1 MNLKKTTTGII
12 LGTTAIVGATFGI
25 DSKINPYENF
35 SDRVEMIT
43 TSDLPNSGEQKVEIM
58 KDKPQVRFKKWNGE
72 VNLGLTYNDVK
83 ATGNRPLLSNKM
95 EFKDVKQEVAVYPL
109 NATSTEI
116 EVILLEKPVSNIIK
130 FTLDNYQNL
139 DFFYQPA
146 LTQKEIDEG
155 ANRPENVVG
164 SYAVFA
170 KEKANHIVG
179 QTNYGTGKVGH
190 IFRPKIIDSAGT
202 SVWGDLHI
210 ENGILSV
217 TIPQNFLDTG
227 IYPVIVDPTFGYTSE
242 AATQHL
248 GLTSSGILM
257 FTEATGAAGTG
268 TSISAWLA
276 TDATGSG
283 TKATYNIY
291 DASLNQ
297 VTNGKTAESAGLTTT
312 KSLITLNFSSA
323 PTFTAQT
330 YHLSI
335 WGSAAGGPGGN
346 LGVYYDTSAGKGYW
360 RDTDNTYNTFPNPA
374 AKDTAYTDRIY
385 SIYAT
390 YQQASTPTTDIQ
402 SDLIIFE

>member
-95 EFKDVKQEVAVYPL
+95 EFKDVKQEVAAYPL

-190 IFRPKIIDSAGT
+190 IYRPKIIDSAGT

-217 TIPQNFLDTG
+217 TIPQNFLDKAV
-227 IYPVIVDPTFGYTSE
+227 YPVRHAAGLTFGW
-242 AATQHL
+242 
-248 GLTSSGILM
+248 SSNGGSYSLIQNTIRG
-257 FTEATGAAGTG
+257 FAETIPENGTG
-268 TSISAWLA
+268 TSITGQLRWSTSGGNAKFALYKDSDLSQIAITSAFSVAANFDGTKTANFTANPSLI
-276 TDATGSG
+276 SG
-283 TKATYNIY
+283 TAYLILAWG
-291 DASLNQ
+291 DQFGSLYFDTGPGSN
-297 VTNGKTAESAGLTTT
+297 VGYSD
-312 KSLITLNFSSA
+312 S
-323 PTFTAQT
+323 QT
-330 YHLSI
+330 YGTWPTPLDA
-335 WGSAAGGPGGN
+335 GSRSDKK
-346 LGVYYDTSAGKGYW
+346 YD
-360 RDTDNTYNTFPNPA
+360 
-374 AKDTAYTDRIY
+374 
-385 SIYAT
+385 IYAT
-390 YQQASTPTTDIQ
+390 YTASEGGTAVPNNDVI
-402 SDLIIFE
+402 LFE

>member
-35 SDRVEMIT
+35 PDRVEMIT

-164 SYAVFA
+164 SYAVYA

-190 IFRPKIIDSAGT
+190 IYRPKIIDSAGT
-202 SVWGDLHI
+202 EVWGDLHI

-217 TIPQNFLDTG
+217 TIPQDFLDKAV
-227 IYPVIVDPTFGYTSE
+227 YPVRVDPTFGYTSIGATGIGG
-242 AATQHL
+242 AAEYADLAEGTPA
-248 GLTSSGILM
+248 SSGIVDKLT
-257 FTEATGAAGTG
+257 FYGRDSLGTG
-268 TSISAWLA
+268 DVKGAIWVVSTL
-276 TDATGSG
+276 G
-283 TKATYNIY
+283 
-291 DASLNQ
+291 L
-297 VTNGKTAESAGLTTT
+297 VTNSVTNALLNISSIAQWRDLTYTTPPSVVGGTQYYVGFIWNQNIADPGRYFDTVSGNGWDLNTYATPTAL
-312 KSLITLNFSSA
+312 SA
-323 PTFTAQT
+323 P
-330 YHLSI
+330 L
-335 WGSAAGGPGGN
+335 GN
-346 LGVYYDTSAGKGYW
+346 TTQ
-360 RDTDNTYNTFPNPA
+360 RH
-374 AKDTAYTDRIY
+374 